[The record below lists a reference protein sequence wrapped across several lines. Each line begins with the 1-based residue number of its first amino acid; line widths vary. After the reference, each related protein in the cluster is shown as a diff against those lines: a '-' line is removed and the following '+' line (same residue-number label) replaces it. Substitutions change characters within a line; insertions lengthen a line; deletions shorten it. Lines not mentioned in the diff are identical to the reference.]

1 MCIRDRGCAAGNL
14 AGVARCGCAG
24 LLDAAAVGGGG
35 LGLSARQRAPGCG
48 RHYLRTLVA
57 LSRLVGDRAGRHF
70 ERSPT
75 SPDVYPAPGSDLPLG
90 QTSQALRRGIA
101 RWRLRRGVPRLPVL
115 RGAGPGSR
123 AFGAHYRGGADV
135 ARRVRRPLSRPTS
148 AGDVWAQ
155 PTGEALGWVP
165 VGMSL
170 LTGTYL
176 LIAGRGGLVFVG
188 GVPLRGHG
196 AQLPVL
202 GDCQDRGPQP
212 GGGAAHGGGPG
223 LAAAGDL
230 RRYPAR
236 VHAMPVQLTRPRA
249 G

>member
-1 MCIRDRGCAAGNL
+1 MCCGEPGWGGTVWLCWSSGCCCCRWWRSGPISATACARLRPALPEDFGGVVAVGRRPSRPPLRAVTDQSGRLPRPGQRPADRSVL
-14 AGVARCGCAG
+14 AGTPARN
-24 LLDAAAVGGGG
+24 
-35 LGLSARQRAPGCG
+35 
-48 RHYLRTLVA
+48 
-57 LSRLVGDRAGRHF
+57 
-70 ERSPT
+70 SPL
-75 SPDVYPAPGSDLPLG
+75 A
-90 QTSQALRRGIA
+90 
-101 RWRLRRGVPRLPVL
+101 RLRRSVPRLPVL

-155 PTGEALGWVP
+155 PMGEALGWVP

-212 GGGAAHGGGPG
+212 GGGAAHG
-223 LAAAGDL
+223 
-230 RRYPAR
+230 
-236 VHAMPVQLTRPRA
+236 
-249 G
+249 